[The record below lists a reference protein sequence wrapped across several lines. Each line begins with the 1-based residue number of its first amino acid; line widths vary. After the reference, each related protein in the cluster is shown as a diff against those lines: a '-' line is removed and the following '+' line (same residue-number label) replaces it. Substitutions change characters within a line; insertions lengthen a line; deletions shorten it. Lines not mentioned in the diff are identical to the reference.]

1 MGSTVKNKI
10 HILEVE
16 NNEKES
22 IKKILENINEKKITY
37 IKSKSYENEEILEA
51 IDLSGPAIIL
61 NSSGS
66 SGSPRKCIHN
76 LENLNSSA
84 KASGIWLEKQGF
96 ELQNCLIFNTLP
108 LNHISGLMPLFR
120 SSIWSCDHITISPK
134 LIKKSNE
141 LLLFTNKI
149 KKDRQHLIT
158 SLVPTQLKRLLSEK
172 DGIKWLKMFDLIW
185 IGGASIS
192 SETSRKCRL
201 EKINL
206 APCYGSTETAAMVTS
221 LKPEEFLEGL
231 DNVGEILCDINLR
244 ISKKGLI
251 QIKSERIGIELLQ
264 SSKTKNFKDKNGWW
278 ESSDLGEIQKLKD
291 SLYLKFI
298 GRIDNAFNSGGEIV
312 FPEVIKSRLSDFI
325 LNEKIPVENFMILK
339 IPHKEWGNKIKI
351 IIYFNKETNKSN
363 IEFSLKL
370 LKKFA
375 KNWPKHERPET
386 WIIGKNHYNEI
397 KKSNYIF
404 EKK

>member
-1 MGSTVKNKI
+1 MKNKI
-10 HILEVE
+10 HIIEVE

-22 IKKILENINEKKITY
+22 IKKILENINDKKITY
-37 IKSKSYENEEILEA
+37 IKNKSYKTEEILET
-51 IDLSGPAIIL
+51 IDITGPAIIL

-66 SGSPRKCIHN
+66 SGKPRKCIHS

-96 ELQNCLIFNTLP
+96 KLQNCLIFNTLP

-120 SSIWSCDHITISPK
+120 SKIWNCDYINISPK
-134 LIKKSNE
+134 LIKKTKE
-141 LLLFTNKI
+141 LLVFTNEI
-149 KKDRQHLIT
+149 KKENQHLIT

-172 DGIKWLKMFDLIW
+172 DGINWLKIFDLIW

-221 LKPEEFLEGL
+221 LKPKEFLEGI

-251 QIKSERIGIELLQ
+251 QIKSERIGIELLEP
-264 SSKTKNFKDKNGWW
+264 SKTKNFKDKNGWW
-278 ESSDLGEIQKLKD
+278 ESSDLGEIQELND
-291 SLYLKFI
+291 SSYLKFI
-298 GRIDNAFNSGGEIV
+298 SRIDNAFNSGGEIV
-312 FPEVIKSRLSDFI
+312 FPEVIKLRLSEFI
-325 LNEKIPVENFMILK
+325 SNEKIPIENFMISN
-339 IPHKEWGNKIKI
+339 IPNKEWGNKIEI
-351 IIYFNKETNKSN
+351 N
-363 IEFSLKL
+363 IDFKKQTSKTDIEYSLKI
-370 LKKFA
+370 LKNFS
-375 KNWPKHERPET
+375 KNWPKHERPEA
-386 WIIGKNHYNEI
+386 WIIGKNQSNYI
-397 KKSNYIF
+397 KKSNFIF
-404 EKK
+404 EK

>member
-1 MGSTVKNKI
+1 MKNKI
-10 HILEVE
+10 HIIEVE

-22 IKKILENINEKKITY
+22 IKKILENINDKKITY
-37 IKSKSYENEEILEA
+37 IKNKSYTTEEILET
-51 IDLSGPAIIL
+51 IDITGPAIIL

-66 SGSPRKCIHN
+66 SGKPRKCIHS

-96 ELQNCLIFNTLP
+96 KLQNCLIFNTLP

-120 SSIWSCDHITISPK
+120 SKIWNCDYINISPK
-134 LIKKSNE
+134 LIKKTKE
-141 LLLFTNKI
+141 LLVFTNEI
-149 KKDRQHLIT
+149 KKENQHLIT

-172 DGIKWLKMFDLIW
+172 DGINWLKIFDLIW

-221 LKPEEFLEGL
+221 LKPKEFLEGI

-251 QIKSERIGIELLQ
+251 QIKSERIGIELLEA
-264 SSKTKNFKDKNGWW
+264 SKTKNFKDKNGWW
-278 ESSDLGEIQKLKD
+278 ESSDLGEIQELND
-291 SLYLKFI
+291 SSYLKFI
-298 GRIDNAFNSGGEIV
+298 RRIDNAFNSGGEIV
-312 FPEVIKSRLSDFI
+312 FPEVIKLRLSEFI
-325 LNEKIPVENFMILK
+325 SNEKIPIENFIISN
-339 IPHKEWGNKIKI
+339 IPNKEWGNKIEI
-351 IIYFNKETNKSN
+351 IIDFKKQTSKTD
-363 IEFSLKL
+363 IEYSLKL
-370 LKKFA
+370 LKNFS
-375 KNWPKHERPET
+375 KNWPKHERPKT
-386 WIIGKNHYNEI
+386 WIIDKNQS
-397 KKSNYIF
+397 KKSNCIF
-404 EKK
+404 EK